1 VSEDTLLC
9 TDGHS
14 AFLKVQR
21 EFGIPVKS
29 VATGWHGPVLDKIY
43 HVQSV
48 NSDHERLNTW
58 LQRKFRG
65 VATKYLPNYLAWR
78 RVLEWFKEDVLPE
91 HFVKSAL
98 GTQVIDA

>member
-1 VSEDTLLC
+1 MSQQRACSKMDLLSN
-9 TDGHS
+9 TFK
-14 AFLKVQR
+14 AV
-21 EFGIPVKS
+21 
-29 VATGWHGPVLDKIY
+29 
-43 HVQSV
+43 
-48 NSDHERLNTW
+48 RLNTW